1 MNAPAQPA
9 SDGSRSALKLVVA
22 ATPLL
27 GSLVVPLLIPLLM
40 VRVSIGA
47 GVLAAV
53 LVSCGWFALML
64 RTSDLPSHD

>member
-1 MNAPAQPA
+1 MNTPAP
-9 SDGSRSALKLVVA
+9 SNGTLKLLVA

-27 GSLVVPLLIPLLM
+27 GSLTVPLLVPLLM

-53 LVSCGWFALML
+53 LLSCGWFALML
-64 RTSDLPSHD
+64 RTSELPSHD